1 MNLRWIPTVLAV
13 NVVCCG
19 QRPHEGSWYDE
30 HLGVAIRKSG
40 QACLSVANRS
50 LRQGTDLRVVATNPP
65 TTSWRARVVREDA
78 SCLPGP
84 DADAGLA
91 GYDIA
96 FEGAMPPE
104 SFPLIALIDQP
115 PPLPTSNG
123 AAVTDPDA
131 SLRDELLRS
140 CTSNEGVHFT
150 AWSDAPLTGTRRWH
164 RYYYL
169 GYDVEPNCTANE
181 VR

>member
-1 MNLRWIPTVLAV
+1 
-13 NVVCCG
+13 
-19 QRPHEGSWYDE
+19 
-30 HLGVAIRKSG
+30 VAIRTSG
-40 QACLSVANRS
+40 QACLSAANRS
-50 LRQGTDLRVVATNPP
+50 LRQGTGLRVVATDPP
-65 TTSWRARVVREDA
+65 AASWRARVVREDA
-78 SCLPGP
+78 SCLPER
-84 DADAGLA
+84 DADTGLA

-115 PPLPTSNG
+115 PGLPTSNG
-123 AAVTDPDA
+123 AAATDPDA
-131 SLRDELLRS
+131 NLRDDLLRS

-150 AWSDAPLTGTRRWH
+150 AWSDAPLTGTRQWH

>member
-13 NVVCCG
+13 TVVCCG
-19 QRPHEGSWYDE
+19 QRPLEQSWYDE

-50 LRQGTDLRVVATNPP
+50 LRQGTDLRVVTTNPP
-65 TTSWRARVVREDA
+65 AASWRARVERKDA
-78 SCLPGP
+78 SCLPGG

-104 SFPLIALIDQP
+104 SFPLIASIDQP
-115 PPLPTSNG
+115 PGL
-123 AAVTDPDA
+123 
-131 SLRDELLRS
+131 LLRS

-169 GYDVEPNCTANE
+169 GYDVEPNCTATE